1 MSSLFPVSLFL
12 LFTDKG
18 VLCNKVTQ
26 TSLEEVV
33 VSGSK
38 VTLPCTFETSHSDP
52 DLYWYRIRP
61 DRTFQFVLY
70 RNNTRSYDADFARGR
85 FSVQHS
91 LAHKTFHLVISSVTT
106 KDTATYYCALDSHG
120 DAGAQEVCIQTP
132 QHSMVELPPRAAHVP
147 GHGIL
152 LLHYVVV
159 QPSLRGALMCLLNK
173 KIPGHI
179 QGSPWLLMEQT
190 SPHI

>member
-1 MSSLFPVSLFL
+1 MILVGFGL
-12 LFTDKG
+12 LFFYKG

-61 DRTFQFVLY
+61 DRTFQLVLY
-70 RNNTRSYDADFARGR
+70 RDNTRSYDADFARGR

-91 LAHKTFHLVISSVTT
+91 LVHKTFHLVISSVTT
-106 KDTATYYCALDSHG
+106 KDTATYYCALDPGNSYFG
-120 DAGAQEVCIQTP
+120 GTGYNTRDTDKLIFGKGTQLV
-132 QHSMVELPPRAAHVP
+132 VEP
-147 GHGIL
+147 
-152 LLHYVVV
+152 
-159 QPSLRGALMCLLNK
+159 
-173 KIPGHI
+173 
-179 QGSPWLLMEQT
+179 
-190 SPHI
+190 